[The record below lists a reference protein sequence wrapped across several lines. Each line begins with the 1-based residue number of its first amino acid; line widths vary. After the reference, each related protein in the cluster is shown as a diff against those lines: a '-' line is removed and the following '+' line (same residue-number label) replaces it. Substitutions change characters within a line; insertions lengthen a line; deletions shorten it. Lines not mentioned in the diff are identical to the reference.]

1 MNAVLPTEPHVVGEF
16 EKNSKEVVR
25 VTLHQYAGND
35 LVGIRAYYEDKDGN
49 FKPGK
54 GINIRVEQFPHL
66 ASLLAEAG
74 AKLKE
79 LKLI

>member
-1 MNAVLPTEPHVVGEF
+1 MSAVLPTEPFVVGEF

-35 LVGIRAYYEDKDGN
+35 LIGIRAYYEDKSGEV
-49 FKPGK
+49 KPGK

-66 ASLLAEAG
+66 ASLLADAG

-79 LKLI
+79 MGLL